1 MTGTTDTK
9 PEAAGQSAG
18 TTTDKTT
25 GKTTAK
31 GISLRTG
38 ARLAVVQAL
47 YEMDISGK
55 GVLDAL
61 AEFEAFWIGQEVDGI
76 MHPEAETAFFRD
88 LLRGTVEEQRAI
100 DPKLDQALA
109 QGWPLR
115 RIEIVLRAILRA
127 GAYELMFRPDVPVG
141 AAISAYVDVAH
152 SFYTADEPGLVNA
165 VLDRLAREV
174 RPGEVAAPKAS
185 GKPGSS
191 KPLAS
196 KPVASKP
203 VSDTSGTAKPS
214 AKKA

>member
-1 MTGTTDTK
+1 MTGTTETRPDDAT
-9 PEAAGQSAG
+9 PDSAESAAQE
-18 TTTDKTT
+18 
-25 GKTTAK
+25 TARA
-31 GISLRTG
+31 ISPRSG

-76 MHPEAETAFFRD
+76 VHPKAETAFFRD

-100 DPKLDQALA
+100 DQKLDQALA

-127 GAYELMFRPDVPVG
+127 GAYELLFRPDVPAP
-141 AAISAYVDVAH
+141 AAISEYVDVAH

-165 VLDRLAREV
+165 VLDRVAREV
-174 RPGEVAAPKAS
+174 RPGEVSAPKGGGKAGA
-185 GKPGSS
+185 GKPGPG
-191 KPLAS
+191 KPA
-196 KPVASKP
+196 P
-203 VSDTSGTAKPS
+203 
-214 AKKA
+214 KKA